1 MPPKKKSPESTLS
14 RKKPKISVPD
24 DAQWCLDNLRHLTFR
39 KFIEKFQCLDKCSSQ
54 QRYIN
59 ILSKY
64 ISNTQ
69 HYERVRKEYK
79 SWTGSADYQ
88 RFWNEQGELD
98 IILRTDGACTK
109 FIGSVTEHRLRSLNA
124 KANTVVRETL
134 DGVDDQETT
143 DDTTDIQE
151 STKDTTEYQE
161 TACTIDT
168 QENIN
173 ANDAQETTDDN
184 SLSDDDRS
192 CQLYP
197 TSSITSNNDANVNS
211 DNINVN
217 PWIFRGKNIT
227 LMFENYK
234 SVVHDLINKHTKLP
248 LEPYINELAALS
260 HILILNKHQ
269 HSSIITKVFSIELLE
284 ELAASLSS
292 ESMNYNLD
300 FNDQHYMT
308 LTKTI
313 TNLSMSIKT
322 REQTIVELT
331 VMSADMDYGL
341 RRLVRGISNLL
352 VHLRW
357 TNSIPIEGGKLRPDA
372 IIAKK
377 QQLEY
382 DGSVGHDEVKVN
394 QGNTS
399 KYLLCMDTLRLA
411 IFNKNAIDVNKLDG
425 SLAFQIH
432 GFNITFFVSRLVA
445 NGIYTFFEIAHFGFP
460 QSLDDLPSFISLKN
474 MKLLLGINE
483 AFWRLCRKSDN
494 CATIAGRYKVTL
506 ASLETLID
514 GSKDRAR
521 SCSGRYGQ

>member
-1 MPPKKKSPESTLS
+1 M
-14 RKKPKISVPD
+14 
-24 DAQWCLDNLRHLTFR
+24 
-39 KFIEKFQCLDKCSSQ
+39 
-54 QRYIN
+54 
-59 ILSKY
+59 
-64 ISNTQ
+64 
-69 HYERVRKEYK
+69 EYK
-79 SWTGSADYQ
+79 TWTGSADYQ
-88 RFWNEQGELD
+88 RFWNEQEELD

-161 TACTIDT
+161 TVCTIDT

-197 TSSITSNNDANVNS
+197 TSSITSNNDTNVNS

-217 PWIFRGKNIT
+217 PWIFRGKSIT

-234 SVVHDLINKHTKLP
+234 SVVHDLIKKHTKLP

-269 HSSIITKVFSIELLE
+269 HSSIATKVFSIELLE

-313 TNLSMSIKT
+313 TNLSMAIKT
-322 REQTIVELT
+322 REQAIVELT
-331 VMSADMDYGL
+331 VMSADMDYGP
-341 RRLVRGISNLL
+341 RRLVRGISNLIQKLPKTPLKDNNDISESELWSTYFDPLLSCLICDPDRL

-382 DGSVGHDEVKVN
+382 DGSVGHGEVKVN

-432 GFNITFFVSRLVA
+432 
-445 NGIYTFFEIAHFGFP
+445 
-460 QSLDDLPSFISLKN
+460 
-474 MKLLLGINE
+474 
-483 AFWRLCRKSDN
+483 
-494 CATIAGRYKVTL
+494 
-506 ASLETLID
+506 
-514 GSKDRAR
+514 
-521 SCSGRYGQ
+521 

>member
-1 MPPKKKSPESTLS
+1 M
-14 RKKPKISVPD
+14 
-24 DAQWCLDNLRHLTFR
+24 
-39 KFIEKFQCLDKCSSQ
+39 
-54 QRYIN
+54 
-59 ILSKY
+59 
-64 ISNTQ
+64 
-69 HYERVRKEYK
+69 
-79 SWTGSADYQ
+79 
-88 RFWNEQGELD
+88 D
-98 IILRTDGACTK
+98 IILRTDEAYTK

-124 KANTVVRETL
+124 KANTVARETL
-134 DGVDDQETT
+134 NGVDDQETT
-143 DDTTDIQE
+143 DDTI
-151 STKDTTEYQE
+151 EYQE

-269 HSSIITKVFSIELLE
+269 HSSIATKVFSIELLE

-322 REQTIVELT
+322 REQAIVELT
-331 VMSADMDYGL
+331 VMSADMDYGP
-341 RRLVRGISNLL
+341 RCLVRE
-352 VHLRW
+352 R
-357 TNSIPIEGGKLRPDA
+357 
-372 IIAKK
+372 
-377 QQLEY
+377 QQ
-382 DGSVGHDEVKVN
+382 
-394 QGNTS
+394 
-399 KYLLCMDTLRLA
+399 
-411 IFNKNAIDVNKLDG
+411 
-425 SLAFQIH
+425 
-432 GFNITFFVSRLVA
+432 
-445 NGIYTFFEIAHFGFP
+445 
-460 QSLDDLPSFISLKN
+460 
-474 MKLLLGINE
+474 
-483 AFWRLCRKSDN
+483 
-494 CATIAGRYKVTL
+494 
-506 ASLETLID
+506 
-514 GSKDRAR
+514 
-521 SCSGRYGQ
+521 

>member
-1 MPPKKKSPESTLS
+1 MPPKKKSLASTLS
-14 RKKPKISVPD
+14 RKKPKIQVPD

-39 KFIEKFQCLDKCSSQ
+39 KFIEKFQCLDK
-54 QRYIN
+54 Y
-59 ILSKY
+59 
-64 ISNTQ
+64 
-69 HYERVRKEYK
+69 
-79 SWTGSADYQ
+79 
-88 RFWNEQGELD
+88 
-98 IILRTDGACTK
+98 GACIK

-143 DDTTDIQE
+143 DDTADIQE

-173 ANDAQETTDDN
+173 ANDAQETTDDDSFSN
-184 SLSDDDRS
+184 DDRS

-197 TSSITSNNDANVNS
+197 TSSITSNNDTNVNS

-217 PWIFRGKNIT
+217 PWIFRGKNLT

-269 HSSIITKVFSIELLE
+269 HSSIATKVFSIELLE

-300 FNDQHYMT
+300 FNDQYYLT

-313 TNLSMSIKT
+313 TNLN
-322 REQTIVELT
+322 QAIVELT
-331 VMSADMDYGL
+331 VMSADMDYGP
-341 RRLVRGISNLL
+341 RRLVRGISNFESELWGTYFDPLRSCLIYDPDRL

-382 DGSVGHDEVKVN
+382 DHSIGH
-394 QGNTS
+394 GNTS

-445 NGIYTFFEIAHFGFP
+445 NGIYTFFEIAHFRFP

-483 AFWRLCRKSDN
+483 AFWRLCRKSDDS
-494 CATIAGRYKVTL
+494 ATIAGRYKVTL

-521 SCSGRYGQ
+521 SCSVRYGQ